1 MLKNFFEP
9 KSVVVLG
16 ASATPGKVGYDVLK
30 NLIKSNYRGK
40 IFPVNPKASEIQGLR
55 AYPSILDINEG
66 IDLLIYIIPPQFI
79 LKTLDDC
86 KKKNINSIIVISAGF
101 KETGSAGAKIERE
114 MLIKAKE
121 MNIRILGP
129 NCLGLIDTS
138 SRLNAT
144 FAPGMPSEGNI
155 AFFSQSGAL
164 CIAILD
170 WALGEGIGFSKF
182 ISLGNK
188 SDLGEIDFLKF
199 LADDESTKVIL
210 GYLEGIEDGRAF
222 MRVAR
227 EVSKKKPVII
237 TKSGGTSAGAK
248 AASSHTGSL
257 AGSERSIKAAFHQA
271 GIIRADTVNDLFNY
285 ALAFACQPISKGSRI
300 AILTNSGGPGIMAA
314 DAIEQYKLNLASF
327 SRETQEQLRSSLP
340 TIASIYNPVDI
351 IGDADADRYH
361 KSLELIINDPN
372 VDGVLVILTPTA
384 VIDVQDAAEKVANLS
399 SKNGKPVLAS
409 FMGKVSVEKGIKVLQ
424 RKKVPNYNYPESAI
438 KVFRI
443 MSDYQNWLNTPD
455 PSYQTFKV
463 RQKKVGTIF
472 AKARKNNLLK
482 LGEQEARE
490 IISCYG
496 FEVPKSI
503 LALTSREA
511 VLAAKQ
517 IGYPLVMKIVSP
529 DILHKTDVGGVRV
542 GIENARQVKDAFFEI
557 TSKSRQYLS
566 SATIL
571 GVSIQEMVAG
581 GKEVILGVTKDPQFG
596 PLIMFGMG
604 GIYVEVLQDVSFRIA
619 PLSVEDADEMIR
631 EIHSF
636 PLLKGVRGEQPTD
649 LAALKEYL
657 LRLSQLVTDFPDIV
671 ELDINPLIV
680 KAEGEGAFAADARIT
695 LEEG

>member
-55 AYPSILDINEG
+55 AYPGILDINED
-66 IDLLIYIIPPQFI
+66 IDLLIYIIPPRFI

-86 KKKNINSIIVISAGF
+86 KKKNIDSIIVISAGF

-114 MLIKAKE
+114 VLIKAKE

-188 SDLGEIDFLKF
+188 SDLGEIDFLKY

-210 GYLEGIEDGRAF
+210 GYLEGIEDGKAF

-285 ALAFACQPISKGSRI
+285 ALAFACQPISRGSRI

-314 DAIEQYKLNLASF
+314 DAIEQYELNLASF

-372 VDGVLVILTPTA
+372 VEGVLVILTPTA
-384 VIDVQDAAEKVANLS
+384 VIDVQGAAEKVASLS

-424 RKKVPNYNYPESAI
+424 RKKVPNYSYPESAI

-443 MSDYQNWLNTPD
+443 MSDYQNWLNAPD
-455 PSYQTFKV
+455 SSYQTFKV

-472 AKARKNNLLK
+472 AKARENNLLN

-490 IISCYG
+490 VISSYG
-496 FEVPKSI
+496 FKVPKSI

-511 VLAAKQ
+511 ILAAEQ

-529 DILHKTDVGGVRV
+529 DILHKTDVGGVKV
-542 GIENARQVKDAFFEI
+542 GIENAHQVEDAFFEI

-596 PLIMFGMG
+596 PLIMFGLG
-604 GIYVEVLQDVSFRIA
+604 GIYVEVLKDVSFRIA
-619 PLSVEDADEMIR
+619 PLSVKDADEMIR

-649 LAALKEYL
+649 LAALIEYV

>member
-1 MLKNFFEP
+1 
-9 KSVVVLG
+9 
-16 ASATPGKVGYDVLK
+16 
-30 NLIKSNYRGK
+30 
-40 IFPVNPKASEIQGLR
+40 
-55 AYPSILDINEG
+55 
-66 IDLLIYIIPPQFI
+66 
-79 LKTLDDC
+79 
-86 KKKNINSIIVISAGF
+86 
-101 KETGSAGAKIERE
+101 

-472 AKARKNNLLK
+472 AKARKSNLLK

>member
-30 NLIKSNYRGK
+30 NLIKSNYRGE

-55 AYPSILDINEG
+55 AYPSILDINED

-86 KKKNINSIIVISAGF
+86 KKKNIDSIIAISAGF

-138 SRLNAT
+138 SCLNAT

-188 SDLGEIDFLKF
+188 SDLGEIDFLKY

-210 GYLEGIEDGRAF
+210 GYLEGIENGRAF

-257 AGSERSIKAAFHQA
+257 AGSEKSIKAAFHQA

-285 ALAFACQPISKGSRI
+285 ALAFACQPIPKGSRI
-300 AILTNSGGPGIMAA
+300 AILSNSGGPGIMAA

-384 VIDVQDAAEKVANLS
+384 VIDVQGAAEKVANLS
-399 SKNGKPVLAS
+399 SENGKPVLAS
-409 FMGKVSVEKGIKVLQ
+409 FMGK
-424 RKKVPNYNYPESAI
+424 
-438 KVFRI
+438 
-443 MSDYQNWLNTPD
+443 
-455 PSYQTFKV
+455 
-463 RQKKVGTIF
+463 
-472 AKARKNNLLK
+472 
-482 LGEQEARE
+482 
-490 IISCYG
+490 
-496 FEVPKSI
+496 
-503 LALTSREA
+503 
-511 VLAAKQ
+511 
-517 IGYPLVMKIVSP
+517 
-529 DILHKTDVGGVRV
+529 
-542 GIENARQVKDAFFEI
+542 
-557 TSKSRQYLS
+557 
-566 SATIL
+566 
-571 GVSIQEMVAG
+571 
-581 GKEVILGVTKDPQFG
+581 
-596 PLIMFGMG
+596 
-604 GIYVEVLQDVSFRIA
+604 
-619 PLSVEDADEMIR
+619 
-631 EIHSF
+631 
-636 PLLKGVRGEQPTD
+636 
-649 LAALKEYL
+649 
-657 LRLSQLVTDFPDIV
+657 
-671 ELDINPLIV
+671 
-680 KAEGEGAFAADARIT
+680 
-695 LEEG
+695 

>member
-16 ASATPGKVGYDVLK
+16 ASATPGKVGYDVTK
-30 NLIKSNYRGK
+30 NLIKSNYRGE

-55 AYPSILDINEG
+55 AYPSILDINED
-66 IDLLIYIIPPQFI
+66 IDLLIYIIPPRFI
-79 LKTLDDC
+79 LETLDDC
-86 KKKNINSIIVISAGF
+86 KKKNIDSIIAVSAGF

-138 SRLNAT
+138 SCLNAT
-144 FAPGMPSEGNI
+144 FAPRMPSEGNI

-188 SDLGEIDFLKF
+188 SDLGEIDFLKY

-257 AGSERSIKAAFHQA
+257 AGSEKSIKAAFHQA

-285 ALAFACQPISKGSRI
+285 ALAFACQPIPKGSRI
-300 AILTNSGGPGIMAA
+300 AILSNSGGPGIMAA

-384 VIDVQDAAEKVANLS
+384 VIDVQGAAEKVANLS
-399 SKNGKPVLAS
+399 SENGKPVLAS

-443 MSDYQNWLNTPD
+443 MSDYQNWLNAPD
-455 PSYQTFKV
+455 ASYQTFQTRK
-463 RQKKVGTIF
+463 KKVEAIL
-472 AKARKNNLLK
+472 ARTRKKSSFK
-482 LGEQEARE
+482 LGELEARE
-490 IISCYG
+490 VISSYG
-496 FEVPKSI
+496 FKTPKSI
-503 LALTSREA
+503 LALTSKEA
-511 VLAAKQ
+511 LIAAEE

-542 GIENARQVKDAFFEI
+542 GIENGHQVEEAFLEI
-557 TSKSRQYLS
+557 TSKSKQYVPR
-566 SATIL
+566 ATIL
-571 GVSIQEMVAG
+571 GVSIQEMIKG

-596 PLIMFGMG
+596 PLIMFGLG
-604 GIYVEVLQDVSFRIA
+604 GIYVEVLKDVSFRIA
-619 PLSVEDADEMIR
+619 PLSVKDADEMIR

-636 PLLKGVRGEQPTD
+636 PLLRGVRGERPTD
-649 LAALKEYL
+649 LNALRENL
-657 LRLSQLVTDFPDIV
+657 LRLSQLVIDFPDII

-680 KAEGEGAFAADARIT
+680 KADGEGAIAADARIT

>member
-1 MLKNFFEP
+1 MISNFFNP
-9 KSVVVLG
+9 KSVAVLG

-30 NLIKSNYRGK
+30 NLIQSNYKGK
-40 IFPVNPKASEIQGLR
+40 IYPVNPKSSEIQGMR
-55 AYPSILDINEG
+55 AYPSILDIDED
-66 IDLLIYIIPPQFI
+66 IDLLIYIIPPQFV
-79 LKTLDDC
+79 LATLDDC
-86 KKKNINSIIVISAGF
+86 KKKNIDCIITISAGF
-101 KETGSAGAKIERE
+101 KETGSVGARIERE
-114 MLIKAKE
+114 MIRRAREL
-121 MNIRILGP
+121 NIRILGP

-188 SDLGEIDFLKF
+188 SDLDEIDFLRY

-210 GYLEGIEDGRAF
+210 GYLEGIEDGRTF
-222 MRVAR
+222 IDVAR
-227 EVSKKKPVII
+227 EVTRKKPVVI
-237 TKSGGTSAGAK
+237 TKSGGTSAGAR

-257 AGSERSIKAAFHQA
+257 AGSERSIQAAFHQA
-271 GIIRADTVNDLFNY
+271 GIIRADTVSDLFDY
-285 ALAFACQPISKGSRI
+285 ALAFACQPVLKGSRI

-314 DAIEQYKLNLASF
+314 DAIERHKLHLASF
-327 SRETQEQLRSSLP
+327 SKETQDGLRSFLP

-351 IGDADADRYH
+351 IGDARAERYH
-361 KSLELIINDPN
+361 KSLELIFHDPN

-384 VIDVQDAAEKVANLS
+384 VIDVKETAEKIANLS
-399 SKNGKPVLAS
+399 SNNSKPILAS
-409 FMGKVSVEKGIKVLQ
+409 FMGKISVEQGIKVLQ
-424 RKKVPNYNYPESAI
+424 NNKVPNYNYPESAV

-443 MSDYQNWLNTPD
+443 MSDYQNWLNATASP
-455 PSYQTFKV
+455 YQTFKTRKRKVETIIV
-463 RQKKVGTIF
+463 RTRKKSSF
-472 AKARKNNLLK
+472 K

-490 IISCYG
+490 VISSYG
-496 FEVPKSI
+496 FKTPKSI
-503 LALTSREA
+503 LALTSKEA
-511 VLAAKQ
+511 LAAAGK

-542 GIENARQVKDAFFEI
+542 GIENAHQVEEAFLEI
-557 TSKSRQYLS
+557 TSRSKQYIPRE
-566 SATIL
+566 TIL
-571 GVSIQEMVAG
+571 GVSIQEMIIG

-596 PLIMFGMG
+596 PLIMFGLG
-604 GIYVEVLQDVSFRIA
+604 GIYVEVLNDVSFRIA
-619 PLSVEDADEMIR
+619 PLSVKDADEMIR

-636 PLLKGVRGEQPTD
+636 PLLRGVRGEPPTD
-649 LAALKEYL
+649 LYALRENL
-657 LRLSQLVTDFPDIV
+657 LRLSQLVIDFPDII

-680 KAEGEGAFAADARIT
+680 KAEGEGAVAADARIT